1 MSHWSWRTKGQ
12 SDKIVELQKL
22 FFARISKLLR
32 PFVKISRLGVLARV
46 SYSLNLSYVDLVTD
60 VLVCKDYWDNE
71 RKQLAYTS
79 GGCIALALVCQ
90 AAT

>member
-22 FFARISKLLR
+22 FFVRISKLVR
-32 PFVKISRLGVLARV
+32 PLDKMSRLGVLARV
-46 SYSLNLSYVDLVTD
+46 SNSLILSYVDLVTD

-71 RKQLAYTS
+71 RSSLPTRRGDA
-79 GGCIALALVCQ
+79 
-90 AAT
+90 